1 MIILGILLNSLLYVS
16 ITFARNYAAIV
27 GLSMIAGLGEALR
40 VPATSANYLDISKPE
55 HRSRVLGIKS
65 SALSMGGVLGPLSV
79 VVASQFMGAQGI
91 FLTALVLV
99 LFSAL
104 VAALLLRK
112 PEMAVTP
119 GHNAPSTDDWTAS
132 GQRSLAAQASLRGIV
147 LSARNS
153 RNR

>member
-1 MIILGILLNSLLYVS
+1 M
-16 ITFARNYAAIV
+16 
-27 GLSMIAGLGEALR
+27 
-40 VPATSANYLDISKPE
+40 PATSANYLDISEPE

-79 VVASQFMGAQGI
+79 VVASQFMDAQGI

-99 LFSAL
+99 LLSAL

-112 PEMAVTP
+112 PETAVAP
-119 GHNAPSTDDWTAS
+119 GHNVPSTDDWTVA
-132 GQRSLAAQASLRGIV
+132 GQRSLAAQASLRGVV